1 MAQYSILA
9 KYYDALMDG
18 VDYAKWADFYE
29 QCFEK
34 YGRDVKTVVDIG
46 CGTGSITTELAAR
59 GYAMTGVDISSEM
72 LALAERK
79 AEERGVRVR
88 YAEQDMAYLD
98 TGAESDAVICS
109 FDGVNY
115 LTDTG
120 DLRSCF
126 SSVAAALAEGGL
138 FVFDVSSPYK
148 FKNIL
153 GDNAFVYETGDM
165 FLSWQ
170 CFYNEKRA
178 VCDYYLT
185 FFEKDG
191 GAWHRCDETQRQRAY
206 SERTL
211 EKMIKEAGMSPL
223 AKFADVDFSP
233 VESESERI
241 FFVCRKDKNENV

>member
-18 VDYAKWADFYE
+18 VDYAKWADFYVK
-29 QCFEK
+29 CFEK

-59 GYAMTGVDISSEM
+59 GYAMTGVDISAEM

-79 AEERGVRVR
+79 AEERGARVR
-88 YAEQDMAYLD
+88 YAEQDMVCLD
-98 TGAESDAVICS
+98 TGAIADAVICS

-115 LTDTG
+115 LTDLS
-120 DLRSCF
+120 DVRACF
-126 SSVAAALAEGGL
+126 SSVYETLAPCGL
-138 FVFDVSSPYK
+138 FIFDVSSPYK

-153 GDNAFVYETGDM
+153 GDNAFVYELDDM

-170 CFYNEKRA
+170 CFYSEKRG

-185 FFEKDG
+185 FFERDG
-191 GAWHRCDETQRQRAY
+191 GAWQRYDETQRQRAY
-206 SERTL
+206 SARTL
-211 EKMIKEAGMSPL
+211 EKIIKESGMSL
-223 AKFADVDFSP
+223 VAKFSDIDFSP
-233 VESESERI
+233 VKDDSDRI
-241 FFVCRKDKNENV
+241 FFICRKD

>member
-18 VDYAKWADFYE
+18 VDYAKWADFYVK
-29 QCFEK
+29 CFEK

-115 LTDTG
+115 LTDTAEVC
-120 DLRSCF
+120 SCF

-148 FKNIL
+148 FKNVL

-191 GAWHRCDETQRQRAY
+191 GAWQRCDETQRQRAY

-211 EKMIKEAGMSPL
+211 EKMIKEAGMSL
-223 AKFADVDFSP
+223 IAKFADVDFSP

-241 FFVCRKDKNENV
+241 FFVCRKDQNENV

>member
-1 MAQYSILA
+1 MVIHLERQ
-9 KYYDALMDG
+9 
-18 VDYAKWADFYE
+18 F
-29 QCFEK
+29 
-34 YGRDVKTVVDIG
+34 
-46 CGTGSITTELAAR
+46 AAFS
-59 GYAMTGVDISSEM
+59 AV

-88 YAEQDMAYLD
+88 YAEQDMAYLN

-115 LTDTG
+115 LTDTR

-153 GDNAFVYETGDM
+153 GDNAFVYETGDV

-191 GAWHRCDETQRQRAY
+191 GAWQRCDETQRQRAY

-233 VESESERI
+233 VEAESDRI
-241 FFVCRKDKNENV
+241 FFICRKDYDEIV